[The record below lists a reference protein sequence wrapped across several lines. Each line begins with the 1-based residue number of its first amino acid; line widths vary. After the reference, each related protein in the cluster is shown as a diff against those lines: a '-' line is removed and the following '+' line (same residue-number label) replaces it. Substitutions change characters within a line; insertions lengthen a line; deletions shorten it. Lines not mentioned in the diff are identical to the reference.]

1 MFITIYVITA
11 IICIIMSPRRR
22 YSFLNSTIHIIIIPT
37 IIISSTNRHG
47 PPDRYFR
54 YGRPLLVEATHARIY
69 TINIVPIVDYD
80 TYIYNIIIVGLAGS
94 DYPSYRIR
102 GTPRGP

>member
-1 MFITIYVITA
+1 MFITVYVITA

-37 IIISSTNRHG
+37 IISSTNRHG

-54 YGRPLLVEATHARIY
+54 YGRPLFVEATHARIY

-80 TYIYNIIIVGLAGS
+80 TYIYNIIVGLAGS
-94 DYPSYRIR
+94 DYLSHRIQ